1 MEGFT
6 PIPEHPEYLVSDS
19 GGIYSTISNRLLRPT
34 VDGAGYL
41 HFAVRLDTRKYKWL
55 RVHRV
60 VCRVFGNLPSLDST
74 LEVDHIN
81 RNKLDNRAVN
91 LNALTPE
98 EHISKTLT
106 DKGLKPGTKLCSC
119 GIPISTRNNTCFACA
134 HNKGSHITIEDI
146 IYWVTN
152 YSWSRAS
159 RELGISD
166 NGLRKK
172 YRSLTGKDP
181 KSIKYDFSK

>member
-1 MEGFT
+1 MEGFF

-19 GGIYSTISNRLLRPT
+19 GDIYSTISKRLLRPT

-60 VCRVFGNLPSLDST
+60 VCRVFGNLPSLEST

-81 RNKLDNRAVN
+81 RDKLDNRACN
-91 LNALTPE
+91 LNALSVGD
-98 EHISKTLT
+98 HVRKTLT

-119 GIPISTRNNTCFACA
+119 GIPISTRNKTCFACA
-134 HNKGSHITIEDI
+134 HSKNSHITVDDI
-146 IYWVTN
+146 VYWVTN

-159 RELGISD
+159 MELGMS
-166 NGLRKK
+166 NTGLRKR

-181 KSIKYDFSK
+181 KSIKDEFPR